1 MVFVFDLDD
10 TVCETDAY
18 SEYYIKKFIEDN
30 KLPYKQ
36 VASVVRFA
44 EKKFDWDTE
53 TALNWYKAY
62 GDQMMLEFPCKPNAV
77 EVINSLFDMGHTIII
92 ATARATDWHTDPEG
106 LTYQWLKDNGIK
118 YSKVY
123 IGRVDKEKICEEN
136 HADVFIDDDIKITG
150 KVAEHFKENGKQKC
164 KPFLI
169 TTDYNKTLDKSNG
182 VERVSNFA
190 DFASRLKEFGININL
205 KKNNKSAR

>member
-30 KLPYKQ
+30 KLPFNQ

-53 TALNWYKAY
+53 TALAWYKAH

-77 EVINSLFDMGHTIII
+77 KFINSLFDMGHTIVI

-106 LTYQWLKDNGIK
+106 ITKQWLKNNGIK

-123 IGRVDKEKICEEN
+123 IGRVDKEQICEDE
-136 HADVFIDDDIKITG
+136 HADVFVDDDIKITG
-150 KVAEHFKENGKQKC
+150 RVSEHFSGKDKKLC
-164 KPFLI
+164 KPFLM
-169 TTDYNKTLDKSNG
+169 TTNYNKTLDKADG
-182 VERVSNFA
+182 VERVADFS
-190 DFASRLKEFGININL
+190 DFASKLKQFGINLNL
-205 KKNNKSAR
+205 KNDKKAR